1 MKLEGFKVT
10 EKATPAAYIAY
21 TKYYIGQMEKPSNSG
36 FKDPS
41 FEKEMVAA
49 GWLKGDPWCAT
60 FQKMVF
66 RKLFNGDLLAAVN
79 TQFNASAKQTADHVK
94 AAGVFETGNVPE
106 PGAVVMFLHGHG
118 PTGHAG
124 MVETVDIATNT
135 MYCIEGNTNENG
147 SREGDRVA
155 RKARTITRGFSAD
168 GLNVYL
174 YIYPRLKA

>member
-1 MKLEGFKVT
+1 MKLEGFKLS
-10 EKATPAAYIAY
+10 EQATPAAFISYAKWY
-21 TKYYIGQMEKPSNSG
+21 VGQMEKPGNSG

-66 RKLFNGDLLAAVN
+66 RKLFTGDLLAAVN
-79 TQFNASAKQTADHVK
+79 HQFNASAKQTADRVK
-94 AAGVFETGNVPE
+94 AAGVFETGTVPE
-106 PGAVVMFLHGHG
+106 PGAVVLFLHGHG

-124 MVETVDIATNT
+124 MVETVDFKTNT
-135 MYCIEGNTNENG
+135 MHCIEGNTNASG
-147 SREGDRVA
+147 SREGNIVA
-155 RKARTITRGFSAD
+155 SKPRTITRAFSAD

-174 YIYPRLKA
+174 YIYPRLKK